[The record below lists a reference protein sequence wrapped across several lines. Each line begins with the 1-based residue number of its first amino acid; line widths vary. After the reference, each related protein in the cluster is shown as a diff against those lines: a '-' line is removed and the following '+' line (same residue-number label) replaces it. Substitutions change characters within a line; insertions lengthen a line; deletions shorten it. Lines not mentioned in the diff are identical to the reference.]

1 MVYSPNPYLNP
12 PAVNTNSS
20 INISELEGDL
30 RNTFKNDNIHYT
42 TFSGKESEI
51 ILKDNYETISNI
63 QGSLQLQLP
72 LMDFDGEKTNGGNGN
87 KDRYGH
93 VTNISQI
100 SFTNSIDSP
109 ISKKMLPLNN
119 NYDSNINLNL
129 DLLSCPSDTS
139 VILNP
144 SSSTNLNLKSGLNGT
159 IQVLN
164 RSFSKIVGSFKGEDS
179 KICKMTKS
187 SAISETKSINLN
199 DSRNSIKRAKTKE
212 LLLTKTKEYLLTG
225 SLDISEKSLN
235 NTGSCSLKSS
245 TNTIRHKKFPETPK
259 STHSVNKTISNLNNH
274 IRSISVTTPKSNT
287 NISHKLCK
295 QSIESEDKKKST
307 LQSSSKSIIIDLL
320 NNNNNNLS
328 KSVNSVKSV
337 NSIKSSF
344 SEKSGN
350 SLRNSGARKSASISL
365 AKSPTPTMTINLNQ
379 SNQSVQFSN
388 EGSEKKLKTTDKI
401 LDKYHKILD
410 NYNKNVVS
418 SSLLDQPSQNIRQIS
433 KKKINVEKNEVKNN
447 ISSPGMKINSRIKKV
462 ITGSLVS
469 GISASNQLK

>member
-20 INISELEGDL
+20 INISELQGDL
-30 RNTFKNDNIHYT
+30 RNTYKNDNIHYT

-51 ILKDNYETISNI
+51 ILQDNYETISNI

-72 LMDFDGEKTNGGNGN
+72 LMDLDGEKTNGGNGN
-87 KDRYGH
+87 KDRPGH

-109 ISKKMLPLNN
+109 IFKKMLPLNN

-144 SSSTNLNLKSGLNGT
+144 ASSTNLNLKSGLNGT

-179 KICKMTKS
+179 KILKMSKS
-187 SAISETKSINLN
+187 SAISETKSINLK

-225 SLDISEKSLN
+225 SLDISEKSLT
-235 NTGSCSLKSS
+235 NTVSCSLKSS
-245 TNTIRHKKFPETPK
+245 TNTITNKKFPETPK
-259 STHSVNKTISNLNNH
+259 TTHSVNKTISNLNNH

-287 NISHKLCK
+287 HVSHKLCK
-295 QSIESEDKKKST
+295 QSIDSEGKKKST

-320 NNNNNNLS
+320 NNNNNNNLS

-350 SLRNSGARKSASISL
+350 SLRNSSARKSASISL
-365 AKSPTPTMTINLNQ
+365 AKSPTPTKTINLNQ
-379 SNQSVQFSN
+379 SNQSVQFSH
-388 EGSEKKLKTTDKI
+388 EGSEKKLKTTEKI

-418 SSLLDQPSQNIRQIS
+418 NSLLDQPSQKIRQNS
-433 KKKINVEKNEVKNN
+433 TKKINVEKNEVKNN

-469 GISASNQLK
+469 GNSASN